1 LNMKIKVNKTLIA
14 VFLLIGF
21 LFVTI
26 MPVSASNDI
35 ESFSQK
41 QVIFSKEPI
50 VDEAVLYDRAKK
62 GETDFI
68 LDRSFI
74 EDLTFDKE
82 LVKDFNIKNY
92 VTTEK
97 IKEVKELGLK
107 GNTTKEE
114 SYVTTIFTDL
124 SPRSTTSSG
133 STYLEQ
139 PNNDSSASVTC
150 TLRVYY
156 SYRTDLIYTGNIPV
170 NWYSAKLDRVQSRWT
185 ISDSQISIS
194 NGFVRGT
201 AYGKKVTSFDPH
213 NEGALITH
221 RGTAS
226 GEYSSISNPSSG
238 TNYNYYPNW
247 NDWIDVYPDA
257 THVGGQADITIHRN
271 TTGSS
276 WNFSYPLKINYTNF
290 PN

>member
-1 LNMKIKVNKTLIA
+1 MNMIRINQILIA
-14 VFLLIGF
+14 GFLLVGI
-21 LFVTI
+21 LFVTTI
-26 MPVSASNDI
+26 PASASNNLD
-35 ESFSQK
+35 SFPQK
-41 QVIFSKEPI
+41 QVTFSKEPI
-50 VDEAVLYDRAKK
+50 SNEAVLYDRAKN
-62 GETDFI
+62 GETDLFF
-68 LDRSFI
+68 DQSFMKN
-74 EDLTFDKE
+74 LTFNEELAKE
-82 LVKDFNIKNY
+82 FYINNY

-97 IKEVKELGLK
+97 IKEIKELGQK
-107 GNTTKEE
+107 GDSAKEE

-124 SPRSTTSSG
+124 SPKSTTSSG

-139 PNNDSSASVTC
+139 PSKDSSVSVTC

-156 SYRTDLIYTGNIPV
+156 SYRTDLVYSGNIPV
-170 NWYSAKLDRVQSRWT
+170 NWYSAKLDRVQSKWT
-185 ISDSQISIS
+185 INDSQISIR

-213 NEGALITH
+213 KEGALITH

-226 GEYSSISNPSSG
+226 GEYSLISNPNPG

-247 NDWIDVYPDA
+247 NDWINVYPDA

-271 TTGSS
+271 PTGSS
-276 WNFSYPLKINYTNF
+276 WNFSYPLKVNYNNF